1 MKTGLFNALA
11 EQELLESAS
20 FYDEQTRGLG
30 LEYLDEVQ
38 KAINLII
45 RYPEIGSTIE
55 DSVRRFIVPK
65 FPYSLIYSVLED
77 NQIRILA
84 VAHNKRK
91 PKYWR
96 NRS

>member
-1 MKTGLFNALA
+1 MTTITFNPLA
-11 EQELLESAS
+11 EQELEDGAS
-20 FYDEQTRGLG
+20 FYEEQSRGLG
-30 LEYLDEVQ
+30 LEYLDEAQ

-55 DSVRRFIVPK
+55 DSVRSFILPK
-65 FPYSLIYSVLED
+65 FPYSLIYSLLED

-84 VAHNKRK
+84 VAHHKRK